1 MKKALLLASVLGVAL
16 ASALATVG
24 CNRIEILPADP
35 PASVLLVTIDTLRA
49 DHVGAYGAED
59 VGTPVLDRLASEGV
73 RFANA
78 IAPTPITLPSHASL
92 LTGLYPPSHG
102 VRHNGV
108 YRLGSEATTL
118 AEHFGAAGYSTG
130 AVVGAVVLAGQ
141 FGLAQGFDHYDDHVR
156 GRQSSRS
163 GYPERRAGEVTDR
176 ALAWLKDARDPFF
189 LWVHYYDPHA
199 SYEPPEDW
207 AKRFPGRPYDGEIAY
222 VDAELGR
229 LLLGARALGH
239 EAPIVAVT
247 SDHGESLGEHGERT
261 HSVLVYDAVLRVPL
275 ILSGP
280 GIPSGSVGEGVVSLV
295 DLAPTLAG
303 LAGLPELVDVEG
315 RDLLTEM
322 GSPRPRAE
330 AEGWAYAES
339 LVAKLTMGWD
349 GLHTI
354 RTSDYQYIQS
364 SRPELFDLRSDPDE
378 LRDLLGV
385 DASSAALSSGQRRW
399 TEDAEQRLASLAE
412 REIDRPMSVL
422 DEATRAQIESLG
434 YALPTPGAG
443 GALAEPF
450 SPRDGLDWIKKALAA
465 HEAQLAGRL
474 DLAEALARDVV
485 DRFPQSQRGHDIL
498 TNVYLRTRR
507 WEQAMHHAETLA
519 RLAPDW
525 ADHHARVG
533 LTRMKTGDVPGA
545 VQAFEQAL
553 ARDPDHLGAHL
564 GAMHALGL
572 GGPLEDARE
581 HASAVVRLAHQ
592 DRVFE
597 ELGRV
602 WQANGRAFEA
612 RSAWETGLERFPT
625 SERLRQRLAQG
636 APPAAQAEEGNAK
649 P

>member
-1 MKKALLLASVLGVAL
+1 M
-16 ASALATVG
+16 
-24 CNRIEILPADP
+24 
-35 PASVLLVTIDTLRA
+35 
-49 DHVGAYGAED
+49 
-59 VGTPVLDRLASEGV
+59 

-92 LTGLYPPSHG
+92 MTGLYPPSHG

-108 YRLGSEATTL
+108 YRLGSDTTTL
-118 AEHFGAAGYSTG
+118 AEHFRAAGYSTG

-141 FGLAQGFDHYDDHVR
+141 FGLAQGFDHYDDQVH

-163 GYPERRAGEVTDR
+163 GYPERQAKEVTDR
-176 ALAWLKDARDPFF
+176 ALAWLKGTHDPFF

-199 SYEPPEDW
+199 AYEPPEPW
-207 AKRFPGRPYDGEIAY
+207 AGRFPGRPYAGEIAY

-229 LLLGARALGH
+229 LLAGARALGH
-239 EAPIVAVT
+239 EPSIVAAT

-261 HSVLVYDAVLRVPL
+261 HSILVYDSVLRVPL

-280 GIPSGSVGEGVVSLV
+280 GIPSGSVASGLVEKGVVSLV
-295 DLAPTLAG
+295 DLAPTLVN
-303 LAGLPELVDVEG
+303 LAGLPELVGAEG
-315 RDLLTEM
+315 RDLLADA
-322 GSPRPRAE
+322 GSPGAGAE
-330 AEGWAYAES
+330 AQGWAYAES

-354 RTSDYQYIQS
+354 RTDDYQYIQS
-364 SRPELFDLRSDPDE
+364 SRPELFDLGSDPDE
-378 LRDLLGV
+378 LGDLLDEG
-385 DASSAALSSGQRRW
+385 SAALSSDQRRW
-399 TEDAEQRLASLAE
+399 AEQAEQHLASVAG
-412 REIDRPMSVL
+412 REVHRPMSVL
-422 DEATRAQIESLG
+422 DDATRGQIESLG
-434 YALPTPGAG
+434 YVLPTPGSG
-443 GALAEPF
+443 DALVEPF

-507 WEQAMHHAETLA
+507 WEKAKHHAEVLA

-533 LTRMKTGDVPGA
+533 LTRMKTGDVPGG
-545 VQAFEQAL
+545 VQAFEEAL
-553 ARDPDHLGAHL
+553 ARDPEHLGAHL

-572 GGPLEDARE
+572 GGPLDAARE
-581 HASAVVRLAHQ
+581 HARAVERLATQ
-592 DRVFE
+592 DRVFV

-602 WQANGRAFEA
+602 WQENGRSLEA
-612 RSAWETGLERFPT
+612 QTTWRAGLERFPT
-625 SERLRQRLAQG
+625 SERLRQRLAQD
-636 APPAAQAEEGNAK
+636 APPAALAEEGK
-649 P
+649 VTR